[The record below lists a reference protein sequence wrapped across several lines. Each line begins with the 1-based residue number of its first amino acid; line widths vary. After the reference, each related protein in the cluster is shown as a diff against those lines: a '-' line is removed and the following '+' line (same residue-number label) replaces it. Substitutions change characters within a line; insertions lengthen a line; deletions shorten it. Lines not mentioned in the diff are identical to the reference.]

1 MLTANVQLDKSAA
14 EQKPLPIP
22 DQAQEEDAEAE
33 LTFACQ
39 QLAEAAANHA
49 KQKAALEQALFA
61 HTADPLSAQIG
72 PPDAALSAPHSDKA
86 QSTDCSAISADS
98 VNADMPTHYQ
108 PDAAPETAAP
118 NATAAGATASTCTAP
133 GAAVLDA
140 AAVHQDQSS
149 SPDALSASCRE
160 LAQVAS
166 AHAAQRA
173 ELENLM
179 QRQHEASASAAA
191 PPRTI
196 ASSFA
201 GSACPQ
207 PLSGSR
213 LVAAHKSRAHIK
225 LNVRPKRPRSAVDTT
240 AWPPGPQQAAGVHH
254 AHPVETVKRAPQS
267 SVRLLAHKPTAVR
280 GKTVSSHLMQPPESM
295 LAALEPDS
303 LGTDNVALPPDAC
316 LTRLPGL
323 VADAA
328 CSEQRLPSAAI
339 TAAQAPNQEQ
349 ERPSAVG
356 DRDMYGDH
364 RAGALSQQ
372 PVSTAAPSTSG
383 AEVAVLCLLDSQAPI
398 TEHTAAS
405 SPEPSFDTVHAMLSA
420 LHLPKLGRRQSEDLA
435 HVEAMHI
442 QNPVVWPVETA
453 AAEGGQLARFSQSPA
468 VHGQHDGLTI
478 GGAFQLL
485 GLGPDDTRLSETGSA
500 NARGRA
506 PSRLAKIRA
515 IKVVL
520 QARRGQGQR
529 ELQQCYER
537 MQDVQRQ
544 LAMQQVV
551 VGSGGMSSRQP
562 ALVGV
567 TGAMWLGGTAGQQD
581 SKHKGMHKPVADGR
595 FKPRHKGGDAW
606 TGSEYKMRLLTGLAT
621 KLHAKL
627 GLLALQ
633 HNCLNAQHCNR
644 LLDQVEDR
652 DMELLAQ
659 AGLQAFKSNA
669 ACFWVGQR
677 KAIALKAMH
686 AKADFRQKLQA
697 WQHWAGKRCLL
708 RDRLR
713 LVLIACRRTT
723 LVSGFA
729 HWAVLVRSRKLRR
742 AQRVMAGQWHL
753 VRLHVNILCAWR
765 SHAHKLQVMRSKL
778 TPQTQPS
785 PAVSSSSRADMLLRC
800 RGMFAASLQQVHAAT
815 GELHNLQR
823 VMRFHATREDVAW
836 AALRAGSTV
845 QTFRAVKAQL
855 SSPAKHAV
863 PDLGCLDICNAS
875 RSLVCHQV
883 PLSLMHWCSLPKA
896 EPFQELLG
904 DIDHSFETDSTS
916 TAILS
921 QHKPAEEPQV
931 ITSHADPQHDLM
943 GADASR
949 QSQLDSIAAYSQ
961 LCELHQETGRSV
973 QESDHPTAAA
983 SDIFEP
989 ASDTTYTVL
998 ATEGPVLCCDA
1009 EAGVAGKAQATP
1021 PTGCGVLA
1029 VTGPG
1034 VMLQPESPSAALTAV
1049 PVMAHLTAMP
1059 ADQAAVPRRSGRSR
1073 FAAAGQ
1079 DGAKAAVK
1087 AVERRSKTGS
1097 KVGKQLGSRKV
1108 DSPGSQAATD
1118 TSRLQHIMAAAS
1130 VKHVEV
1136 PKERGVMHSDTFVR
1150 RETSPAASSS
1160 STHVLPS
1167 QMHAASPRSDAVPT
1181 SMRHGGTLQAAAV
1194 SPKAAA
1200 VSPRAAAVSPKAAVT
1215 PPSTSFR
1222 IPRPAAVS
1230 PRPAAASSKA
1240 ADPRPAAASPRS
1252 SLTARATSTR
1262 PPSVSPKAAA
1272 KSRPAFVSATR
1283 SGCIV
1288 LPSHPVPHQ
1297 QHSGRTLASRLP
1309 SREAVK
1315 TQLVDH
1321 WPSKEHPAAAV
1332 QMDCQALVPQVET
1345 HPVPLIYISRD
1356 AFSAGRDGMAEPP
1369 QDQQSHSSAH
1379 HCPIYADCPQKASNI
1394 SQAAANHLYAADSHR
1409 HMATDQC
1416 VMATGHRHM
1425 AVDHCRR
1432 ATDRRHMAV
1441 HHCHKG
1447 ADHRRSDASDQA
1459 DGSDQQEL
1467 GHPLLLA
1474 SSRPVQ
1480 ASAPDDM
1487 AHDSQSDC
1495 ESSSRSAD
1503 SELDCGQSVTIQLE
1517 SALWARKR
1525 QVSSARDD
1533 FAQQPDS
1540 VGSIAQLFMMRQRAK
1555 AVLQALAVN
1564 VDQRRLQQR
1573 HAQQRQVPAM
1583 LRRCL
1588 RIWAQSAL
1596 DTKQWLLHV
1605 RSPVLLAESFASW
1618 CQYHKAR
1625 AMRQQQLVYL
1635 QGRHCLVLMSP
1646 CFQAWRLRFRRQ
1658 AFLVAAVQ
1666 HCRHRHASHLLQ
1678 QWQAWVQTNRSLRQ
1692 HAGMVHRAH
1701 QGYIMRQAWRHW
1713 QWLAS
1718 SKAILVRV
1726 FERCEHSWELYDPR
1740 CEEYEQL
1747 VACVHNWKDRARH
1760 KREKREQLQQKN
1772 CADAFRTMCVLLTGF
1787 HSFQYNHCQAVKLQ
1801 CAMHSRDR
1809 LFAVWRR
1816 TVNSK
1821 VADWMHGPCLAST
1834 RRRLHLQGWVSE
1846 HQWHQQYQTRR
1857 LLSAGWTAFSR
1868 DITIPRRHRHH
1879 HLLLRAFTALHAATA
1894 ARAAQLG
1901 LFWQRWQVHFP
1912 LQVAMTGWRA
1922 VRVATARE
1930 RLKDAWG
1937 LRARRCLLQR
1947 RAFVAWKAVVAVQ
1960 YSQACKLQAAKGH
1973 HREQMLRRHWSAWL
1987 YVVGQQ
1993 KKAVRQHRRC
2003 LMQAGF
2009 TALLQNAAAVQH
2021 HRAGAAAT
2029 QLEQGRRLHMQ
2040 NHCQHC
2046 CHHTGHSSSAHRC
2059 SCAAPQPAPRGRQTA
2074 YGALSFL
2081 QSPCQAQMAREM
2093 HLPFE
2098 WSLMLRAFASWK
2110 VSIAYWRSQTAFATN
2125 NRQQVPVLGNNRTQD
2140 ASGGSYNSVML
2151 SNSPYLDNQENAH
2164 PWRQHPQSDRSNL
2177 MPDWC
2182 WLGPYGPMDAKVE
2195 CHIKPQ
2201 TIDCLNYLRKQRTAM

>member
-1 MLTANVQLDKSAA
+1 MCSFSLSINTVYR
-14 EQKPLPIP
+14 LPGSSVF
-22 DQAQEEDAEAE
+22 AE
-33 LTFACQ
+33 LLMWCKWTYQ
-39 QLAEAAANHA
+39 QCTIYAQHQVLCSNH
-49 KQKAALEQALFA
+49 F
-61 HTADPLSAQIG
+61 
-72 PPDAALSAPHSDKA
+72 
-86 QSTDCSAISADS
+86 
-98 VNADMPTHYQ
+98 V
-108 PDAAPETAAP
+108 
-118 NATAAGATASTCTAP
+118 
-133 GAAVLDA
+133 
-140 AAVHQDQSS
+140 
-149 SPDALSASCRE
+149 
-160 LAQVAS
+160 
-166 AHAAQRA
+166 
-173 ELENLM
+173 
-179 QRQHEASASAAA
+179 
-191 PPRTI
+191 
-196 ASSFA
+196 
-201 GSACPQ
+201 
-207 PLSGSR
+207 
-213 LVAAHKSRAHIK
+213 
-225 LNVRPKRPRSAVDTT
+225 
-240 AWPPGPQQAAGVHH
+240 
-254 AHPVETVKRAPQS
+254 
-267 SVRLLAHKPTAVR
+267 LLAHFSVVAER
-280 GKTVSSHLMQPPESM
+280 NDSNMQ
-295 LAALEPDS
+295 
-303 LGTDNVALPPDAC
+303 T
-316 LTRLPGL
+316 
-323 VADAA
+323 
-328 CSEQRLPSAAI
+328 EQY
-339 TAAQAPNQEQ
+339 TN
-349 ERPSAVG
+349 G
-356 DRDMYGDH
+356 RDC
-364 RAGALSQQ
+364 
-372 PVSTAAPSTSG
+372 
-383 AEVAVLCLLDSQAPI
+383 VL
-398 TEHTAAS
+398 
-405 SPEPSFDTVHAMLSA
+405 
-420 LHLPKLGRRQSEDLA
+420 
-435 HVEAMHI
+435 
-442 QNPVVWPVETA
+442 
-453 AAEGGQLARFSQSPA
+453 
-468 VHGQHDGLTI
+468 
-478 GGAFQLL
+478 
-485 GLGPDDTRLSETGSA
+485 
-500 NARGRA
+500 
-506 PSRLAKIRA
+506 
-515 IKVVL
+515 
-520 QARRGQGQR
+520 
-529 ELQQCYER
+529 
-537 MQDVQRQ
+537 
-544 LAMQQVV
+544 
-551 VGSGGMSSRQP
+551 
-562 ALVGV
+562 
-567 TGAMWLGGTAGQQD
+567 
-581 SKHKGMHKPVADGR
+581 
-595 FKPRHKGGDAW
+595 
-606 TGSEYKMRLLTGLAT
+606 
-621 KLHAKL
+621 
-627 GLLALQ
+627 
-633 HNCLNAQHCNR
+633 
-644 LLDQVEDR
+644 
-652 DMELLAQ
+652 
-659 AGLQAFKSNA
+659 
-669 ACFWVGQR
+669 
-677 KAIALKAMH
+677 
-686 AKADFRQKLQA
+686 
-697 WQHWAGKRCLL
+697 
-708 RDRLR
+708 
-713 LVLIACRRTT
+713 
-723 LVSGFA
+723 
-729 HWAVLVRSRKLRR
+729 
-742 AQRVMAGQWHL
+742 
-753 VRLHVNILCAWR
+753 
-765 SHAHKLQVMRSKL
+765 
-778 TPQTQPS
+778 
-785 PAVSSSSRADMLLRC
+785 
-800 RGMFAASLQQVHAAT
+800 
-815 GELHNLQR
+815 
-823 VMRFHATREDVAW
+823 
-836 AALRAGSTV
+836 
-845 QTFRAVKAQL
+845 
-855 SSPAKHAV
+855 
-863 PDLGCLDICNAS
+863 
-875 RSLVCHQV
+875 
-883 PLSLMHWCSLPKA
+883 
-896 EPFQELLG
+896 QELLG

-1555 AVLQALAVN
+1555 AVLQV
-1564 VDQRRLQQR
+1564 
-1573 HAQQRQVPAM
+1573 
-1583 LRRCL
+1583 
-1588 RIWAQSAL
+1588 S
-1596 DTKQWLLHV
+1596 
-1605 RSPVLLAESFASW
+1605 
-1618 CQYHKAR
+1618 
-1625 AMRQQQLVYL
+1625 
-1635 QGRHCLVLMSP
+1635 
-1646 CFQAWRLRFRRQ
+1646 
-1658 AFLVAAVQ
+1658 VQ
-1666 HCRHRHASHLLQ
+1666 HPAS
-1678 QWQAWVQTNRSLRQ
+1678 
-1692 HAGMVHRAH
+1692 
-1701 QGYIMRQAWRHW
+1701 Y
-1713 QWLAS
+1713 S
-1718 SKAILVRV
+1718 ST
-1726 FERCEHSWELYDPR
+1726 S
-1740 CEEYEQL
+1740 
-1747 VACVHNWKDRARH
+1747 
-1760 KREKREQLQQKN
+1760 
-1772 CADAFRTMCVLLTGF
+1772 
-1787 HSFQYNHCQAVKLQ
+1787 
-1801 CAMHSRDR
+1801 
-1809 LFAVWRR
+1809 
-1816 TVNSK
+1816 
-1821 VADWMHGPCLAST
+1821 
-1834 RRRLHLQGWVSE
+1834 
-1846 HQWHQQYQTRR
+1846 
-1857 LLSAGWTAFSR
+1857 
-1868 DITIPRRHRHH
+1868 
-1879 HLLLRAFTALHAATA
+1879 
-1894 ARAAQLG
+1894 
-1901 LFWQRWQVHFP
+1901 
-1912 LQVAMTGWRA
+1912 
-1922 VRVATARE
+1922 
-1930 RLKDAWG
+1930 
-1937 LRARRCLLQR
+1937 
-1947 RAFVAWKAVVAVQ
+1947 
-1960 YSQACKLQAAKGH
+1960 
-1973 HREQMLRRHWSAWL
+1973 
-1987 YVVGQQ
+1987 
-1993 KKAVRQHRRC
+1993 
-2003 LMQAGF
+2003 
-2009 TALLQNAAAVQH
+2009 
-2021 HRAGAAAT
+2021 
-2029 QLEQGRRLHMQ
+2029 
-2040 NHCQHC
+2040 
-2046 CHHTGHSSSAHRC
+2046 CHHSCHAHSSSASTH
-2059 SCAAPQPAPRGRQTA
+2059 CASR
-2074 YGALSFL
+2074 LL
-2081 QSPCQAQMAREM
+2081 QDM
-2093 HLPFE
+2093 HL
-2098 WSLMLRAFASWK
+2098 
-2110 VSIAYWRSQTAFATN
+2110 TAA
-2125 NRQQVPVLGNNRTQD
+2125 RV
-2140 ASGGSYNSVML
+2140 
-2151 SNSPYLDNQENAH
+2151 
-2164 PWRQHPQSDRSNL
+2164 
-2177 MPDWC
+2177 
-2182 WLGPYGPMDAKVE
+2182 
-2195 CHIKPQ
+2195 CHSC
-2201 TIDCLNYLRKQRTAM
+2201 T